1 MKRKAMAKL
10 VSTLSTSDI
19 EKLLFV
25 LEVELRERNLESA
38 LETVP
43 EEFGTYMST
52 FDFERLEPVSESI
65 Q

>member
-1 MKRKAMAKL
+1 MKKKAMAKL
-10 VSTLSTSDI
+10 VSTLSTEDI
-19 EKLLFV
+19 QKMLFV
-25 LEVELRERNLESA
+25 MEVELRERA

-43 EEFGTYMST
+43 DEFGTYMST

>member
-1 MKRKAMAKL
+1 MKKKDMAKL
-10 VSTLSTSDI
+10 VSTLSTEDI
-19 EKLLFV
+19 QKMLFV
-25 LEVELRERNLESA
+25 MEVELRERA

-43 EEFGTYMST
+43 DEFGTYMST

>member
-1 MKRKAMAKL
+1 MKKKDMAKL
-10 VSTLSTSDI
+10 VSTLSTEDI
-19 EKLLFV
+19 QKMLFV
-25 LEVELRERNLESA
+25 MEVELRERA

>member
-25 LEVELRERNLESA
+25 LEVELRERDLGAA

-52 FDFERLEPVSESI
+52 SDFERLEAGSEVV